1 MHKKAQ
7 FLTLVFTVLSIIIVI
22 GALELEYSNVSAN
35 QSLSLFA
42 SSSSVSK
49 ALTYNALY
57 ESNLINAINPT
68 QGAYNAYVS
77 FLSYFN
83 TNFIPSYNISG
94 GGNNVGNSYG
104 YTSFYYTLPITI
116 NSGNDISS
124 VYQQR
129 IVLNSSI
136 YSKYENAS
144 LNNVQFTYTNGSVI
158 PSWLESGNL
167 AEFNG
172 NDSWINGTGK
182 SGLAGMKSLTVSGW
196 LYTTNLSHVNVLV
209 HKESSYVLYITKS
222 QIDFVVSNGTYSW
235 LYTDAQ
241 SFNFKP
247 YTWYLL
253 TGTWNGTQ
261 INIYINGQ
269 KIGSPLT
276 TPVFTIS
283 PDSNEVDIGVW
294 GTWNLKVGG
303 SIEQGYMAN
312 VQIYNSSLDEGQV
325 SGLYADGMA
334 ASPIGGQDLLA
345 WWPLAGNSL
354 DSSGNG
360 FNGVENNINFDA
372 PGSASTATTYYIK
385 LPGILANISET
396 IDARIYR
403 YSSTLNS
410 FNTGEAPEFSQVYGQ
425 YDDGAEVFNFYEN
438 FEGNSLPSGLSA
450 TDAAG
455 ASVNNGLELSAGS
468 VYTNTAV
475 FSSLNNVEEM
485 YAEYTTLNSANY
497 TGIMQSNSQ
506 APQGGNA
513 GSNAEILW
521 MTNNLVNSYYA
532 WSGNGGAASYNLQNG
547 LSSPFTPS
555 LNKFYIIGSFV
566 NGSKIGEQVNYVNEL
581 TAVGTYNTNQ
591 YVILGYFIGKNSGTE
606 KLNPIKINWIRV
618 RAYPPNGIMPSVSF
632 GTLI

>member
-1 MHKKAQ
+1 M
-7 FLTLVFTVLSIIIVI
+7 
-22 GALELEYSNVSAN
+22 
-35 QSLSLFA
+35 
-42 SSSSVSK
+42 
-49 ALTYNALY
+49 
-57 ESNLINAINPT
+57 
-68 QGAYNAYVS
+68 
-77 FLSYFN
+77 
-83 TNFIPSYNISG
+83 
-94 GGNNVGNSYG
+94 
-104 YTSFYYTLPITI
+104 
-116 NSGNDISS
+116 
-124 VYQQR
+124 
-129 IVLNSSI
+129 
-136 YSKYENAS
+136 
-144 LNNVQFTYTNGSVI
+144 
-158 PSWLESGNL
+158 ESGNL

-303 SIEQGYMAN
+303 AIEQGYMAN
-312 VQIYNSSLDEGQV
+312 VQIYNGSLDEGQV

-425 YDDGAEVFNFYEN
+425 YDDGANVFNFYDN
-438 FEGNSLPSGLSA
+438 FAGTALSSKWVNNTVNSGGKLTINNGMSFARGTVGNAQAFLYSKTNFSTGVYETYGTIPAGGSSLLKYIYAAFGASNRSA
-450 TDAAG
+450 TNYGAAVG
-455 ASVNNGLELSAGS
+455 DFKS
-468 VYTNTAV
+468 VYGLRTGT
-475 FSSLNNVEEM
+475 SLAGHVQIPGLYGGDYIWQLFVPAASPAFINASQDYGTMITSNSYVPNFPLPITFFDQNN
-485 YAEYTTLNSANY
+485 
-497 TGIMQSNSQ
+497 TGINV
-506 APQGGNA
+506 G
-513 GSNAEILW
+513 
-521 MTNNLVNSYYA
+521 
-532 WSGNGGAASYNLQNG
+532 
-547 LSSPFTPS
+547 PF
-555 LNKFYIIGSFV
+555 
-566 NGSKIGEQVNYVNEL
+566 
-581 TAVGTYNTNQ
+581 
-591 YVILGYFIGKNSGTE
+591 
-606 KLNPIKINWIRV
+606 NWVRV
-618 RAYPPNGIMPSVSF
+618 RTYPTKNEMPNVSF